1 MPDRAEVIV
10 DLLYDDDAWLCS
22 IPHGQYETYVPHRKE
37 DAVRKVREA
46 LGKTERQERKR

>member
-1 MPDRAEVIV
+1 MADHAERIV
-10 DLLYDDDAWLCS
+10 DALYDSDGWLCS

-46 LGKTERQERKR
+46 IAKTRRT

>member
-1 MPDRAEVIV
+1 MPDRAEQIV
-10 DLLYDDDAWLCS
+10 DALYTDDARLCS

-46 LGKTERQERKR
+46 LTRTERKGLKR